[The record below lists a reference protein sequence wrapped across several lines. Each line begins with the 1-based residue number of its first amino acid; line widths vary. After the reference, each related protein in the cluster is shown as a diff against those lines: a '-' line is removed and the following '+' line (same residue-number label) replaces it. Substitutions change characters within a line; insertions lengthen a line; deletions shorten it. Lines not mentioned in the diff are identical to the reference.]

1 MKNSADHLE
10 VQESVWEFS
19 SSLELHNCT
28 SPGVKNSICG
38 AQVLIS
44 LLQVLHMLIPPK
56 LQSAILP
63 RLPQHQTKTKDER
76 EPILQS
82 AMALSTATACT
93 HIHLHAIL
101 ARNLMASN
109 VGLFV
114 GAHALEDRRLSRY
127 TKS

>member
-10 VQESVWEFS
+10 VQESLWEFS

-28 SPGVKNSICG
+28 LPGVKNRICG

-63 RLPQHQTKTKDER
+63 CLPQHQTKTKDER

-101 ARNLMASN
+101 ARNLTASN
-109 VGLFV
+109 AGLFV
-114 GAHALEDRRLSRY
+114 GGAC
-127 TKS
+127 T